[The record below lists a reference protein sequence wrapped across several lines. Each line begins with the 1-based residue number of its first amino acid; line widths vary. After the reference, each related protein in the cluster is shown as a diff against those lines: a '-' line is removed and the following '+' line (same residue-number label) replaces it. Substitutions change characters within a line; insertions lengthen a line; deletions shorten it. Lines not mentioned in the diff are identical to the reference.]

1 MRRLAV
7 LVPLAVALAACGGG
21 GGVNRIAADHAT
33 LLGVDVRARSVSFTF
48 DVVPAT
54 VRTGYVPRSS
64 LAECG
69 SGRAVRPLGRAFLV
83 VHFSPAQ
90 TQGVPYRILTRP
102 GPVLEATKT
111 CDFEADVAWA
121 IGLDARR
128 PAGVSRRG
136 STVTLTFR

>member
-21 GGVNRIAADHAT
+21 MKRIAADHAT

-48 DVVPAT
+48 DVAPAT
-54 VRTGYVPRSS
+54 VRTRYVPRSS

-90 TQGVPYRILTRP
+90 TQGVPYRVLTRP
-102 GPVLEATKT
+102 GPVLEAAKT

-121 IGLDARR
+121 IGLDARHR
-128 PAGVSRRG
+128 AGVSRHG